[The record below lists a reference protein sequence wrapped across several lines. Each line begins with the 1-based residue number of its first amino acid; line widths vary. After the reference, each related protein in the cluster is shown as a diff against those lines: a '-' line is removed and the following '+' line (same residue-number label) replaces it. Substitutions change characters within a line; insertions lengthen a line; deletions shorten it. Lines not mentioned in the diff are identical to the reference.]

1 MESIISTASEDLL
14 VAPIDFSIGKNT
26 AQYVTAREQ
35 VTYFSSQNIVS
46 PTGVRVAKF
55 QVGNPTA
62 FLDLSSLY
70 FAFELTNLGSSAM
83 KPLTAE
89 AHCLFSRL
97 IVKAAGQLVENIE
110 LMNVQEEYVRRILPL
125 EKRKNCQICFW
136 AQQEETTAM
145 TWRPI
150 RWPEDIAARFCL
162 GQ

>member
-1 MESIISTASEDLL
+1 
-14 VAPIDFSIGKNT
+14 
-26 AQYVTAREQ
+26 
-35 VTYFSSQNIVS
+35 
-46 PTGVRVAKF
+46 
-55 QVGNPTA
+55 
-62 FLDLSSLY
+62 
-70 FAFELTNLGSSAM
+70 M

-125 EKRKNCQICFW
+125 EKRKICQICFW

-145 TWRPI
+145 TWRPN